1 MSGDDYQGK
10 QYGSE
15 IRTIFFDVGGVLL
28 IDFIDDKIVDIA
40 RKYDRDPKRLLAA
53 RKEYRT
59 LADKGH
65 ISDREFW
72 EAIFKTAAISPTQE
86 DREVDSYM
94 EEIEGVRDIAEKL
107 KRRSYHLAILSNDSR
122 EMFMKRRQ
130 RFALDR
136 LFENI
141 ILSSE
146 HGFIKP
152 YPEIYRV
159 ALEITKTPPEKALLI
174 DDRQEN
180 IKTAQEL
187 GMQGILFLNA
197 AQLRE
202 ELYRS
207 GIDFP

>member
-1 MSGDDYQGK
+1 MLGK
-10 QYGSE
+10 QYKKKRQRSE
-15 IRTIFFDVGGVLL
+15 PGTIFFDVGGVLL
-28 IDFIDDKIVDIA
+28 IDFIDDKINDLA
-40 RKYDRDPKRLLAA
+40 QKYGREPALLLAA
-53 RKEYRT
+53 RKQLRP
-59 LADKGH
+59 LADQGR
-65 ISDREFW
+65 ISDNEFW
-72 EAIFKTAAISPTQE
+72 EAIFKKAAIRPTEE

-141 ILSSE
+141 ILSAE

-159 ALEITKTPPEKALLI
+159 ALEITDTPPEKALLI

-187 GMQGILFLNA
+187 GMQGILFINA
-197 AQLRE
+197 VRLRE
-202 ELYRS
+202 ELNHL
-207 GIDFP
+207 GIDLS